1 MVTPSVFFRNNLD
14 IKKNSLYSFI
24 GEKNEEHRS
33 RAYGKT
39 ANAKYGK
46 EWNTSNQ

>member
-33 RAYGKT
+33 WTYGKT
-39 ANAKYGK
+39 ADAKYGK
-46 EWNTSNQ
+46 EWNKGNK